1 MTKIWPYIV
10 AFLSGA
16 LLVALYALNVIKPAI
31 IAESYIAN
39 LEQNVKKLKQSGE
52 NNTQDITRSI
62 SIESE
67 PEPKKKRKFL
77 GIFNRRKA

>member
-1 MTKIWPYIV
+1 MIKIWPYIV

-16 LLVALYALNVIKPAI
+16 LLVALYALNAIKPAI
-31 IAESYIAN
+31 IADSYIEK

-62 SIESE
+62 I
-67 PEPKKKRKFL
+67 
-77 GIFNRRKA
+77 NRVRTGSKEET